1 MYNSEYDD
9 LSFEEQLYLTESLIR
24 QRHNQQMLL
33 RRNAQLLQQELSFE
47 AELLEDNPE
56 LAQVIHSFNMQEIQ
70 SNQRRLE
77 NVLSSEESPS
87 KEQSVWSKFFP
98 GLGGNYGV
106 D

>member
-1 MYNSEYDD
+1 MYNDEYDN
-9 LSFEEQLYLTESLIR
+9 LSFEEQLHLTESQII
-24 QRHNQQMLL
+24 QRHNQQMFL
-33 RRNAQLLQQELSFE
+33 RRNAQLLQQELSLE

-56 LAQVIHSFNMQEIQ
+56 LAQVIHSLNMREIQ
-70 SNQRRLE
+70 SHQRGLE
-77 NVLSSEESPS
+77 NVLGSEESVP